1 MKIILASKSPR
12 RKEILNGLGFD
23 FEIHTA
29 DTNESCDVTD
39 PESLVQILAVRK
51 GSEVLKNFN
60 DNDTLIISCD
70 TIVCCDDKVLG
81 KPKSYDDAVGMLK
94 SLSGRKHTVMSG
106 LALFLNGKTISGCEK
121 TDVYFAPM
129 PDSFIEAYVSTGDT
143 MDKAGGYAVQG
154 RTALYIEKLDG
165 CYFNV
170 VGLPVRLLTKL
181 LEQLGL
187 DPTELI
193 IRGK

>member
-12 RKEILNGLGFD
+12 RKEILSNLGFD

-29 DTNESCDVTD
+29 DTDESCEVAD

-51 GSEVLKNFN
+51 GSEVLKQFP

-81 KPKSYDDAVGMLK
+81 KPKNRHDAVEMLK

-121 TDVYFAPM
+121 TDVYFADM
-129 PDSFIEAYVSTGDT
+129 PDSFIESYVSTGDS

-154 RTALYIEKLDG
+154 MTALYIDKLDG

-181 LEQLGL
+181 LEKLDL
-187 DPTELI
+187 DPAELVMNS
-193 IRGK
+193 K